1 MVDLLLLV
9 GFNVF
14 LTVWPDRWPDCAVEF
29 EIFSPPRQD
38 LTFRLLLLALAG
50 GNLLTS
56 LFCEMFL
63 ADVLV
68 NKLSRRK
75 ENKHHQISRE
85 LRARP
90 DWPLLTT
97 SEVETSQTD
106 LGSPQEPQ
114 EVKIEQVRQE
124 TRTRAFGSLFSV

>member
-90 DWPLLTT
+90 DWPQLTT